1 MDRLT
6 ELVYAHIKDEDV
18 LNRMIDSLDP
28 RYARRALKARGKKK
42 LVKTITKLPEP
53 KVRTLFD
60 VDGIERT
67 LAEWAIVSS
76 IPKTTL
82 FHRVVKV
89 GMSMADALALGR
101 GRRGR
106 RLAGANAKTGQT
118 KAPVT
123 TPTNQPEAF
132 DTCDQERPKKSLIV
146 EAPSD
151 DCRTG
156 AADRMEKVNVTD
168 ADSAHPTSP
177 SREKLAEIL
186 VRRDGI
192 EPPTRGFSI
201 PCSTD

>member
-1 MDRLT
+1 
-6 ELVYAHIKDEDV
+6 
-18 LNRMIDSLDP
+18 
-28 RYARRALKARGKKK
+28 
-42 LVKTITKLPEP
+42 
-53 KVRTLFD
+53 
-60 VDGIERT
+60 
-67 LAEWAIVSS
+67 VSS

-89 GMSMADALALGR
+89 GMSMAGALALGR

-106 RLAGANAKTGQT
+106 RLAGANARTGQT

-156 AADRMEKVNVTD
+156 AADRMGKVNVTD

-192 EPPTRGFSI
+192 EPPTRGFSSRANGLLSQRVAGQSDDTRTSQNRDFLEEES
-201 PCSTD
+201 PCQR